1 MFFLRK
7 KSKSVL
13 FFLVC
18 SNFSLAVP
26 EFQSSPTSELSE
38 RRIRFDKL
46 EQRAVRLSQQ
56 IGKLSATDPIILIDR
71 NASLEQVNIE
81 SDAQRNFDAL
91 PGPFVEPLTL
101 VPPKEEANS
110 SVIFN
115 SKVKNVV
122 PTTQQ
127 RKGDYYLMPV
137 LGISLSS
144 YIAYEFNQGG
154 TTFSDDLDGGW
165 GNSIGII
172 LGKRWDNWTA
182 FCRFGYQYQ
191 KYDNDKFGSIVPG
204 TFAELEASNESYILN
219 LGSGYSIPLSTN
231 LSTYGNV
238 GIGFAYRKDSV
249 EGELYRLTGG
259 SRLDLGSVSDFES
272 SLIFSYDF
280 SMGLEYLFV
289 NNFSARLG
297 YRLLGLTSNE
307 SFEGSFQHL
316 IELGVGANF

>member
-1 MFFLRK
+1 VPLITRTLLFLFCLILGIVSLDAQSTRDAPVSELQRKFLRM
-7 KSKSVL
+7 
-13 FFLVC
+13 
-18 SNFSLAVP
+18 
-26 EFQSSPTSELSE
+26 
-38 RRIRFDKL
+38 
-46 EQRAVRLSQQ
+46 EQRALDLSKRLSEMS
-56 IGKLSATDPIILIDR
+56 GTEPIQLIER
-71 NASLEQVNIE
+71 NESLEPVE
-81 SDAQRNFDAL
+81 LETDAQLSYDEL
-91 PGPFVEPLTL
+91 PGPIIEPLPLPVEDPSLELPMVYQSQVTH
-101 VPPKEEANS
+101 VA
-110 SVIFN
+110 
-115 SKVKNVV
+115 

-127 RKGDYYLMPV
+127 KKGDYYLMPM
-137 LGISLSS
+137 LGFSLSS

-165 GNSIGII
+165 GNSIGIM

-182 FCRFGYQYQ
+182 FCRVGYQFQ
-191 KYDNDKFGSIVPG
+191 KYDNDNFGSIVPG
-204 TFAELEASNESYILN
+204 TFAEIEASNESYLLN
-219 LGSGYSIPLSTN
+219 LGSGYSIPLSTS

-249 EGELYRLTGG
+249 EGELYRLIGG

-272 SLIFSYDF
+272 SLVFTYDF

-289 NNFSARLG
+289 NNFSARFG